1 MLTPELLR
9 NIRHLEI
16 RTRGLVNNVFGGEYH
31 SAFRGRGIEF
41 AEVRPYQIG
50 DDVRQIDWNVSART
64 GDTYVKVFEEE
75 REQTVML
82 AVDVSASEAFGSS
95 TRFKREAAA
104 EICAV
109 LAFSAV
115 QNNDKVGLLL
125 FSDIVELFVPP
136 KKGRKHVLRLIH
148 DLFAFEPKSRGTDID
163 AALQHTMR
171 VLKQR
176 AVVIVLSDFLDED
189 FERSLRV
196 ASQKHDLVAIELF
209 DRREEALPE
218 AGLVR
223 LQDAESGQEA
233 VIDLNSADVRES
245 LARSAHMRRE
255 RVDGIMARL
264 AVDHVRIRADENYV
278 DPLVRLFRRRNHSR
292 A

>member
-1 MLTPELLR
+1 MLSPELLR

-64 GDTYVKVFEEE
+64 GETYVKVFEEE
-75 REQTVML
+75 REQTVLL
-82 AVDVSASEAFGSS
+82 AVDVSASEAFGSA

-125 FSDIVELFVPP
+125 FSDVVELFVPP
-136 KKGRKHVLRLIH
+136 KKGRKHVLRLIR
-148 DLFAFEPKSRGTDID
+148 DLFAFEPGSRGTNID
-163 AALQHTMR
+163 GALQHTMR
-171 VLKQR
+171 VLRQR
-176 AVVIVLSDFLDED
+176 AVVILLSDFLDED
-189 FERSLRV
+189 FERSMKV
-196 ASQKHDLVAIELF
+196 VSQRHDLVAIELF
-209 DRREEALPE
+209 DKREEALPE

-223 LQDAESGQEA
+223 LRDAETDREEVVDLKSAA
-233 VIDLNSADVRES
+233 VRDS
-245 LARSAHMRRE
+245 LTRASLVRRE
-255 RVDGIMARL
+255 RIDGVMTRL

-278 DPLVRLFRRRNHSR
+278 DPLVRLFRRRNHGR